1 MLKEPGHY
9 KQTVHAGLVM
19 FVELFVGQEKASK
32 WECGLPRGTWQEWV
46 NCNLKSLKLSKDL
59 PQTVMHGRRH

>member
-32 WECGLPRGTWQEWV
+32 
-46 NCNLKSLKLSKDL
+46 
-59 PQTVMHGRRH
+59 